1 MERLKGW
8 RAGPWA
14 AGGESSQHSRQQD
27 LHKGALWVGP
37 AGGPAKP
44 ARRGSLPHF
53 PGRAPHPLS
62 YLHPQPSEREGAQL
76 ALLDYLPSV
85 SGAGRAA
92 SGRKGVPG
100 LGAEEGV
107 AQGKQEMPGGRSRG
121 VQRSLDRSSAEHR
134 GRLIRTSVR
143 RSPPLQTAWVPPSLQ
158 GGAVGRGSAYTR
170 GCWGPLIGLARQGQG
185 EQRLE

>member
-14 AGGESSQHSRQQD
+14 AGVRAPNTLDS
-27 LHKGALWVGP
+27 KICTKALIWVGP

-53 PGRAPHPLS
+53 PGSASHPLP
-62 YLHPQPSEREGAQL
+62 YLHPQPSEPEGAQL
-76 ALLDYLPSV
+76 ALLDNLPGV

-107 AQGKQEMPGGRSRG
+107 AQGKQEMPGGRNRG
-121 VQRSLDRSSAEHR
+121 VQRSLDRSSADHR

-143 RSPPLQTAWVPPSLQ
+143 RSPPLRTAWVPPSLQ

-170 GCWGPLIGLARQGQG
+170 GCWGPPNGLARQGQG